1 MLDVLTTLGEIL
13 QVIQAINHLI
23 LINIIIEYNKL
34 ESPEY
39 KGGAVNPM
47 AFVLALAK
55 MIFSMYHYSELKRP
69 RNLANIGLFPFE
81 SDFD

>member
-1 MLDVLTTLGEIL
+1 LDVLTTLGEIL

-47 AFVLALAK
+47 AFVLAFAK
-55 MIFSMYHYSELKRP
+55 MIFSMYHYSVLKRQ
-69 RNLANIGLFPFE
+69 RNLVKIGLFPFE

>member
-1 MLDVLTTLGEIL
+1 LTTLGEIL

-55 MIFSMYHYSELKRP
+55 MIFSMYNYSVLKRQ
-69 RNLANIGLFPFE
+69 RNLAKIGLIPFE
-81 SDFD
+81 LDFD

>member
-1 MLDVLTTLGEIL
+1 
-13 QVIQAINHLI
+13 
-23 LINIIIEYNKL
+23 
-34 ESPEY
+34 
-39 KGGAVNPM
+39 M

-81 SDFD
+81 SDFDQGLGTQACQYYITVCLNFYEN

>member
-1 MLDVLTTLGEIL
+1 MTTLGEIL

-55 MIFSMYHYSELKRP
+55 MIFSMYNYSVLKRQ
-69 RNLANIGLFPFE
+69 RNLAKIGLFPVE